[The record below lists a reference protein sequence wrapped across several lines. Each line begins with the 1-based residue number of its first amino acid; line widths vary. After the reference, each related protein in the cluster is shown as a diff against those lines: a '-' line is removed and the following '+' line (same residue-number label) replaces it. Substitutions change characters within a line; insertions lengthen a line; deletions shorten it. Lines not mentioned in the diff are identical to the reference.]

1 MTSDADLGRGIE
13 APTSRVGR
21 LQALA
26 APQFRRHLRVW
37 ASGVVAVLFVLCI
50 GWGMATLASTSAVVN
65 EIRQSQDLV
74 IGNRQQGLVNRRATL
89 CIGRGLTIGADD
101 WDADYLMTVCR
112 LSAEEAAFVLGK
124 IDDLPVPDAGATV
137 PDD

>member
-1 MTSDADLGRGIE
+1 M
-13 APTSRVGR
+13 
-21 LQALA
+21 
-26 APQFRRHLRVW
+26 W

-74 IGNRQQGLVNRRATL
+74 IGSRQQGLVTL